1 GEAGVPERDEPRGR
15 RHGRLA
21 DLLVQRLAR
30 VHVHVE
36 PHEIEQ
42 LARTHRPPRA
52 ELHARVEILR
62 RDTRLVEHTHAV
74 VQQRDEYAIDDEPG
88 RVVTADR
95 MPAECVAEG
104 VRRVERRMGGGPR
117 AHNLHE
123 PHQRRRV
130 EEVHPHDAFGCRDRR
145 RDLRHGE
152 RRRVRREHRVGP
164 ADPLELREQLLLRA
178 EVLDD
183 CLDHQIAVRKVGQL
197 GRKRQPRERA
207 VTRARL
213 ELTLLDLA
221 REEVR
226 DARLRALRQLE
237 RDLTPDGVDTRLDRE
252 LRDAGAHR
260 AQADD
265 ADLHARESRRG
276 PSSAIAAPATA
287 ISESDTVSP
296 TPRARKPISGP
307 FTTPPVYP
315 AVATDAMPALEE
327 IPGVAAAT
335 RNSAGTIA
343 AQPAPTRA
351 NPTKPGTAEDAASA

>member
-1 GEAGVPERDEPRGR
+1 
-15 RHGRLA
+15 
-21 DLLVQRLAR
+21 
-30 VHVHVE
+30 
-36 PHEIEQ
+36 
-42 LARTHRPPRA
+42 
-52 ELHARVEILR
+52 
-62 RDTRLVEHTHAV
+62 
-74 VQQRDEYAIDDEPG
+74 
-88 RVVTADR
+88 
-95 MPAECVAEG
+95 
-104 VRRVERRMGGGPR
+104 
-117 AHNLHE
+117 
-123 PHQRRRV
+123 
-130 EEVHPHDAFGCRDRR
+130 
-145 RDLRHGE
+145 
-152 RRRVRREHRVGP
+152 
-164 ADPLELREQLLLRA
+164 
-178 EVLDD
+178 
-183 CLDHQIAVRKVGQL
+183 
-197 GRKRQPRERA
+197 
-207 VTRARL
+207 
-213 ELTLLDLA
+213 LTLLDLA

-351 NPTKPGTAEDAASA
+351 NPTKPGTAERAASASTMPATTSAPPRRASPDTPQRTSSGSPASRAATIATEYATTPPAAIAALVCAGPDRKTALQFTVDDSTNIEQNVRNAGRASAPDGSAKCAVSTAASAELGSSFGVTTNAAATTPIDTAGNCVRTPISAAAAPAAIPDPT